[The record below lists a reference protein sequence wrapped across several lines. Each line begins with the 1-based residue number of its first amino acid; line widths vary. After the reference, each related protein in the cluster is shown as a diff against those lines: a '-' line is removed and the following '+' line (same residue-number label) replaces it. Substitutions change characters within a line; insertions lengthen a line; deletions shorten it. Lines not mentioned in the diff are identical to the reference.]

1 MYATTQRVDT
11 WLLQTCRSGDDGWV
25 LSVGKTEGVGWQ
37 IWRGIA
43 DIEQAQAVGERSEKA
58 QMDGDEF
65 SGGDEDA
72 EKEDMPQA
80 ESPQGPAPP
89 LPPPPCSPSAEP
101 QIDFEVG
108 LDAARAAERCRA
120 LAARVLRLTDQTG
133 SRSSGRALARSV
145 MLRCGLTSWV
155 NLARDWQ

>member
-1 MYATTQRVDT
+1 MRRPNRWTHGFFRPAGPVMMGGCSQLARRKESDGKSGRA
-11 WLLQTCRSGDDGWV
+11 LQTSSKHRRSV
-25 LSVGKTEGVGWQ
+25 
-37 IWRGIA
+37 RGTRKHRWTA
-43 DIEQAQAVGERSEKA
+43 TNLA
-58 QMDGDEF
+58 
-65 SGGDEDA
+65 GGDEDA
-72 EKEDMPQA
+72 EREDMPQA